1 MTSRQGRKGGS
12 RKRLPA
18 QEQDLLE
25 QMPAGAKIEDIV
37 AHPRISGRYQV
48 IAGGE
53 PVALVSASLVSELSL
68 SVGRVLDETLCRS
81 LARESVA
88 LAAYDKGVAL
98 LAVRA
103 RGTVELQRRL
113 QRNGY
118 ESAAVEQAIERL
130 SEQGFLDDERLSR
143 QVARVKLGSGNA
155 GRRRVEQELLR
166 IGVDREVARTAVA
179 EVVEEEAIEEGESA
193 LALARRRAGTMRGLA
208 PEVARRRLS
217 GFLARRGFESADA
230 AAAVNSVLAE
240 LGAEEG
246 HDEASGDG

>member
-1 MTSRQGRKGGS
+1 MTNKRGRKSGS
-12 RKRLPA
+12 RKRMPA
-18 QEQDLLE
+18 QEEDLL
-25 QMPAGAKIEDIV
+25 QRMLPGATIEDIV
-37 AHPRISGRYQV
+37 AHPRITGRYQV

-68 SVGRVLDETLCRS
+68 SVGRVLDEALRRS
-81 LARESVA
+81 LARESAA

-103 RGTVELQRRL
+103 RGTVELRRRL

-118 ESAAVEQAIERL
+118 ESEAVEQAIARL
-130 SEQGFLDDERLSR
+130 SAQGFLDDERLSR

-193 LALARRRAGTMRGLA
+193 LALARRRAGSMRGLA
-208 PEVARRRLS
+208 PDVARRRLY
-217 GFLARRGFESADA
+217 GYLARRGFESADA
-230 AAAVNSVLAE
+230 AAAVNSVLAG
-240 LGAEEG
+240 LGAEEEG
-246 HDEASGDG
+246 DEVSGGG